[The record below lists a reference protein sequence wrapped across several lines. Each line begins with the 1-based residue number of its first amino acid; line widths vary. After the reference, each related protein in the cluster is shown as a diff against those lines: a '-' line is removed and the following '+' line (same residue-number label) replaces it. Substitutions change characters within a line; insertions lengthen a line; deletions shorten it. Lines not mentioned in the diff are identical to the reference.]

1 MARRAAAGSRAPGLD
16 PGGLRR
22 AQIGGLSTRY
32 YAAGEAPAP
41 RLVLVHG
48 GQYGSWYSLDSWD
61 TVLAPLA
68 RRFRVL
74 ALDRPGQGHTEAPRE
89 PGGYRW
95 ETGERHLEDFLQAV
109 AGGPAHLVGHS
120 RGALLVARLALAR
133 PDLALSLT
141 LVDAGSLAPADPS
154 YPRSERFYEQLPRPA
169 PGETGPAAVR
179 IEPEA
184 QSVSTA
190 HLTADF
196 VGRLVAIAGRPDIRL
211 ARREMARLGPALFRP
226 SLERARAGA
235 LQAIGERGLP
245 VPTLILW
252 GAQDPSTPA
261 RAGERLWELV
271 RRATTRSE
279 LRLIERAG
287 HYCFREQPAAFVR
300 EVIDFLG
307 PLVAE
312 PPAAVG
318 CAEPA
323 EGRRRPARRRGG
335 PWDGDWC
342 GGREAT

>member
-1 MARRAAAGSRAPGLD
+1 MAPRAPAGSRAPELD
-16 PGGLRR
+16 ADRLHR
-22 AQIGGLSTRY
+22 AEIGGLSTRY
-32 YAAGEAPAP
+32 YAAGDEPAP

-68 RRFRVL
+68 QRFRVI
-74 ALDRPGQGHTEAPRE
+74 ALDRPGQGHTAAPRG
-89 PGGYRW
+89 PAGYHW
-95 ETGERHLEDFLQAV
+95 ETGERHLEGFLEEI

-120 RGALLVARLALAR
+120 RGALLAARLALGR

-169 PGETGPAAVR
+169 PGEPGPAAVR

-196 VGRLVAIAGRPDIRL
+196 VGRLAAIARRPEIRR
-211 ARREMARLGPALFRP
+211 ARREMARLGPALFQP
-226 SLERARAGA
+226 SLERARAEA
-235 LQAIGERGLP
+235 LRAMGERGLP

-252 GAQDPSTPA
+252 GARDPSTPA
-261 RAGERLWELV
+261 RAGERLWELI
-271 RRATTRSE
+271 RPGTPRSE

-300 EVIDFLG
+300 EVEDFLG
-307 PLVAE
+307 PLVMN
-312 PPAAVG
+312 
-318 CAEPA
+318 
-323 EGRRRPARRRGG
+323 RRSR
-335 PWDGDWC
+335 
-342 GGREAT
+342 